1 MITDLIDI
9 ETGELV
15 TAEYAYK
22 HKNRRYRC
30 CGCPCPMHSKQSCCS
45 NYHAAR
51 NPNCDHDPGCCTEGI
66 RDDNSYVCFDL
77 MDLDEIDRC
86 IMSKPRNG
94 KKEPGE
100 SWNPGKPHSEE
111 HKSSPKLLRDIFGL
125 GLCDQKDKRVNDK
138 HMLGDIL
145 LNRKTARGKAM
156 IDVDLGKRAIVAKPY
171 WHFDQEQII
180 RFKLYFSDQYCGEW
194 VKRSAIFDLEFTA
207 DDAYHKYVTKL
218 FGKVRGKYGALYD
231 MVLIYGHWECVE
243 IDAYRE
249 IVQQCA
255 NDSWLCVGYQR
266 AVCEV
271 PVHQIYMPRQMR
283 NK

>member
-1 MITDLIDI
+1 M
-9 ETGELV
+9 
-15 TAEYAYK
+15 
-22 HKNRRYRC
+22 
-30 CGCPCPMHSKQSCCS
+30 
-45 NYHAAR
+45 
-51 NPNCDHDPGCCTEGI
+51 
-66 RDDNSYVCFDL
+66 
-77 MDLDEIDRC
+77 
-86 IMSKPRNG
+86 
-94 KKEPGE
+94 
-100 SWNPGKPHSEE
+100 
-111 HKSSPKLLRDIFGL
+111 
-125 GLCDQKDKRVNDK
+125 
-138 HMLGDIL
+138 L
-145 LNRKTARGKAM
+145 LNKKTVRGKEM
-156 IDVDLGKRAIVAKPY
+156 IDANIGKRAITAKPY